1 MSPRRLVRSTLVRFL
16 LVGGGISLVYSVLTA
31 FATSVLPWP
40 RPLVAVLIAI
50 ACVPPAFWC
59 QRRFTFRD
67 STPRRH
73 ALAAYA
79 AAQALGMAIVAAA
92 SALFSTGLF
101 WPDTLVYLAASAVS
115 ALTSFAIS
123 RLVAF
128 PVNGSAPDNN
138 IR

>member
-1 MSPRRLVRSTLVRFL
+1 MSPRRLLRSTLGRFL
-16 LVGGGISLVYSVLTA
+16 LVGGGVALVYSVLTA
-31 FATSVLPWP
+31 LATSVLPYP
-40 RPLVAVLIAI
+40 RPLMAVLIAM

-73 ALAAYA
+73 ALAVYA
-79 AAQALGMAIVAAA
+79 AAQALGMAIVAGA

-115 ALTSFAIS
+115 AVASFAIN

-128 PVNGSAPDNN
+128 PANGRPRDHD
-138 IR
+138 I